1 MVHLPR
7 PALKSAKTDS
17 DTAPVVRDR
26 KGVLPLLYAFLG
38 VITYGPRLESV
49 RMSQPLNEDR
59 SIGLYIASPGEDKVM
74 TPPQSKECCPLI
86 RSVGVEGQGSIR

>member
-1 MVHLPR
+1 MVHLLR
-7 PALKSAKTDS
+7 PALKPSKADS

-38 VITYGPRLESV
+38 VITYGARLESV
-49 RMSQPLNEDR
+49 RMPRPLNEDR

-74 TPPQSKECCPLI
+74 TPTQSKECCPLI
-86 RSVGVEGQGSIR
+86 RSVGVEGQDSIR